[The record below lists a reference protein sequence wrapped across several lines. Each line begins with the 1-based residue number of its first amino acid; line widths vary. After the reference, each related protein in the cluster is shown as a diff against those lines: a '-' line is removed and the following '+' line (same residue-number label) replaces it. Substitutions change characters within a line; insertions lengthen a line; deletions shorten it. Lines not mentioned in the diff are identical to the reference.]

1 MKIAIAGGSGF
12 IGSEISKKLIEL
24 GYKVVVIDKRKPSLR
39 NIEFIN
45 LDLKQKINN
54 KDIFNNIDAIINL
67 VGINIFRR
75 WHKKIKKEIYESR
88 VNSTRNLVEFINN
101 YKTNVR
107 IFISASAVG
116 FYGNKKDEEINENSP
131 PGEDFLAKVCADWEN
146 EVKKI
151 NSSSIR
157 WVILRTA
164 PVLDKDRG
172 FLKKLLPFYKLKINL
187 TFGNSK
193 QWFPWIHKDDIVNM
207 YIFILQNEKLKGIY
221 NACSPEQIRYEEF
234 ASALA
239 SLLRSKITI
248 KINEYL
254 LKIFLGEF
262 ANIILYSQKVSCQK
276 ILDEGYNFKFPTIN
290 EALENLL
297 KN

>member
-116 FYGNKKDEEINENSP
+116 FYGDKKDEEINENSP

>member
-207 YIFILQNEKLKGIY
+207 YIFILQKEKLKGIY